1 MLCAP
6 TATYAMIWSIIA
18 CCCTPLLL
26 GHSCSQIPRGL
37 NPLYPNVCQY
47 GELFFHCYHSVSG
60 GDCFV
65 GLGTP
70 FLGKSCSGGVWR
82 SKLVVLTTSSLEQL
96 HCRALPVVG
105 V

>member
-1 MLCAP
+1 M
-6 TATYAMIWSIIA
+6 
-18 CCCTPLLL
+18 
-26 GHSCSQIPRGL
+26 
-37 NPLYPNVCQY
+37 CQY

-105 V
+105 VGWLFSQSDLTAQRPVNINIHCLKIVVFLKKTT